1 MNTNNRIY
9 AYLNF
14 SITNHLCDL
23 SDQPIIFPQ
32 MDKTIE
38 PVNFN
43 ASQDLIIEVGE
54 IFDKLTRFNDR
65 IVKADIYMKALRENP
80 PNNKKI
86 EVRIFLPGKDVFVDQ
101 DAESFV
107 GAAHL
112 AYDRLKVL
120 VTKEKEKHRTY

>member
-1 MNTNNRIY
+1 
-9 AYLNF
+9 
-14 SITNHLCDL
+14 
-23 SDQPIIFPQ
+23 

-43 ASQDLIIEVGE
+43 ATQDLMAEVGE

-101 DAESFV
+101 DAESFIS
-107 GAAHL
+107 AAHL